1 MKSTL
6 GLSRKFQSRFNMV
19 PPVGRAQ
26 SLATPFDHSPG
37 HTVDGT
43 IGGSP
48 RQPTLCLLTPPRSH
62 ARNDIVKRLCALW
75 LLFCV
80 GFSFPAAGG
89 SAYLCLA
96 ESLWENIR
104 TSDCCNECQD
114 HEGEPAPCCF
124 ELDALPDGQSPE
136 PPPVVPVASV
146 TELHELDFVP
156 TMRMTPHRELVD
168 GAHLIRGPTASERRA
183 CLSVWRL

>member
-1 MKSTL
+1 MSFPSGLHPKSIF
-6 GLSRKFQSRFNMV
+6 G
-19 PPVGRAQ
+19 
-26 SLATPFDHSPG
+26 
-37 HTVDGT
+37 TVT
-43 IGGSP
+43 
-48 RQPTLCLLTPPRSH
+48 LTPPCSR
-62 ARNDIVKRLCALW
+62 ARNANVKRLCAVW

-104 TSDCCNECQD
+104 TSDCCNDCQD
-114 HEGEPAPCCF
+114 QDGEPAPCCY

-136 PPPVVPVASV
+136 PPPVVPVAV
-146 TELHELDFVP
+146 VIELNGLYLAP
-156 TMRMTPHRELVD
+156 SLRMIPQGELVD
-168 GAHLIRGPTASERRA
+168 GAQMIRGPTAAERRA